1 MVHWVA
7 DCLSHIASHPSIHIC
22 RHTNPHTFMQN
33 HWRYFGHIVKTANP
47 SVAPSSD
54 EQHTCEPIPCSAML
68 ASSVHHTSSR
78 LQVTH
83 QYNHRDCCSILSW
96 KLHCPWT
103 APWGMNVSVNIAL
116 LWGWSVVLCQT
127 RHLLMMQRLARAA
140 CEVDCPQ
147 AECPQRGCD
156 SCHPVLDR
164 LTGGSRT
171 RLSVR
176 QKQEIAHHSIGL
188 LFVLCTPSLNSH
200 LLKHLGATR
209 KRIGNLFLGVRSV
222 SS

>member
-1 MVHWVA
+1 M
-7 DCLSHIASHPSIHIC
+7 SSIHVSQYPAPQCLHPVSTI
-22 RHTNPHTFMQN
+22 RPAGYKSRTSTT
-33 HWRYFGHIVKTANP
+33 IAI
-47 SVAPSSD
+47 VAPFSAVNCIAH
-54 EQHTCEPIPCSAML
+54 EQPREAR
-68 ASSVHHTSSR
+68 TS
-78 LQVTH
+78 
-83 QYNHRDCCSILSW
+83 
-96 KLHCPWT
+96 
-103 APWGMNVSVNIAL
+103 
-116 LWGWSVVLCQT
+116 
-127 RHLLMMQRLARAA
+127 LLMMQRLARAA

-147 AECPQRGCD
+147 AECPQKGCD

-176 QKQEIAHHSIGL
+176 QKQEIAHHIIGL